1 MNQTAIELG
10 NQFEKYLFESIGSY
24 YIKQNALNNYDATF
38 DLVNNYQPSLYQ
50 CEDWLRSHID
60 FVCSNV
66 MLGRI
71 PRFDNYNSIGINN
84 TSSTSLSVNGFNCNA
99 DGILNYE
106 NSFTVLEVKRTSNF
120 DIDIFKSYVI
130 QLLTTS
136 WMIYNMSKYEK
147 KKTTTSV
154 LLNAI
159 TNLNTTL
166 IVKIDYT
173 QIDKAINNLIG
184 CLRHLVN
191 TQSPYNYKEYMIN
204 FLQNKNEYNK
214 MTAIISCALREIE
227 NLKID
232 VDAMVNKELYKYKDI
247 KLNDLDFILNKKGNL
262 SPLPL

>member
-24 YIKQNALNNYDATF
+24 YIKQNALNNYNASF
-38 DLVNNYQPSLYQ
+38 SLVNNYQPSTYQ
-50 CEDWLRSHID
+50 CEEWLKSHID

-66 MLGRI
+66 MLGRV
-71 PRFDNYNSIGINN
+71 PRFDNYNSIGIN
-84 TSSTSLSVNGFNCNA
+84 TTTSTSLSVNGFVCNA
-99 DGILNYE
+99 DGILNYD

-147 KKTTTSV
+147 KKTTNSI

-159 TNLNTTL
+159 TSINTTL
-166 IVKIDYT
+166 IVKIDYI
-173 QIDKAINNLIG
+173 QIDNIIHKLIG

-191 TQSPYNYKEYMIN
+191 NQTPYNYKEYMID
-204 FLQNKNEYNK
+204 FLKNNNEYNK
-214 MTAIISCALREIE
+214 MTAIISYALREIE
-227 NLKID
+227 NTKID
-232 VDAMVNKELYKYKDI
+232 VDMMIDKELYNYNSI
-247 KLNDLDFILNKKGNL
+247 KLSDLDFILNKKGNL
-262 SPLPL
+262 SPLYL